1 MSPRSLHSQVGWS
14 LEPVG
19 STNGPAHRVALVGF
33 PFHIGRRWGQS
44 LVLDHKK
51 VSNQHAVV
59 EYEDGV
65 LFLRDLGSTNGTA
78 LNGVRIQE
86 RIRLNPGDVVSF
98 AGVRFT
104 VLHESRQVMDEG
116 TVVTAGD
123 DDRDERD
130 RLRQRLAGFELN
142 IGFQPIVRLGGGSQ
156 RRTIGYE
163 ALARATRNGTP
174 CSPGVLFGRAA
185 ELSPELS
192 RQLRE
197 LALME
202 ADKLPQMLPIFLNTH
217 PRELPEKSV
226 ISSVSTLRRKYPHVP
241 FVLEIHENAAA
252 NLRHLKRVS
261 AELRSL
267 GVGLAYDDLGA
278 GQARLLELVET
289 EPRYVKFDRAMVAG
303 LPDAERKKQQLVAN
317 LVKMVRDLGITPIA
331 EGLETRS
338 EVELCTALG
347 FTHGQG
353 WHFGRAIRAEQYAAQ
368 H

>member
-1 MSPRSLHSQVGWS
+1 MGWS
-14 LEPVG
+14 LEAVG
-19 STNGPAHRVALVGF
+19 APTGTKPRVALVGF

-59 EYEDGV
+59 EYEDGE
-65 LFLRDLGSTNGTA
+65 LFLRDLSSTNGTA
-78 LNGVRIQE
+78 LNGE
-86 RIRLNPGDVVSF
+86 RLEQRCRLQPGDVISF

-104 VLHESRQVMDEG
+104 VLHEARQIMDEG

-123 DDRDERD
+123 DDRDERE
-130 RLRQRLAGFELN
+130 RLQQRLAGYELQV
-142 IGFQPIVRLGGGSQ
+142 GFQPIVRLGGGTQ

-163 ALARATRNGTP
+163 ALARATRNGTS

-185 ELSPELS
+185 ELAPELS
-192 RQLRE
+192 RQLRD
-197 LALME
+197 LALQE
-202 ADKLPQMLPIFLNTH
+202 ASKLPAMLPIFLNTH

-226 ISSVSTLRRKYPHVP
+226 ISSVSALRRKYPHVP

-252 NLRHLKRVS
+252 NLQHLKRLS
-261 AELRSL
+261 AQLRAL

-289 EPRYVKFDRAMVAG
+289 EPRYVKFDRALVAG
-303 LPDAERKKQQLVAN
+303 LPDADPRKQQLVAN
-317 LVKMVRDLGITPIA
+317 LVRMVRELGITPIA
-331 EGLETRS
+331 EGLETRG

-353 WHFGRAIRAEQYAAQ
+353 WHFGRAIRAEQYQ
-368 H
+368 PRI